1 MRIRSTLFLATAL
14 VFAPLAAFA
23 ASPSFTATGGIA
35 ALYGNGT
42 APDLGE
48 VMPPSPAR
56 LKIDDNDVA
65 FTASFAW
72 NINDAWALEAW
83 MTWPSQRNINID
95 LGNDQ
100 HVLAASYDVRPVM
113 LSMQYQFPKMA
124 QRYRPFAGVGW
135 QWTRTSNEAVAP
147 GQEQLQPF
155 QVHGDDGLAAVAGV
169 DIDVGNNWIV
179 RGDVRFL
186 DSSVATTT
194 GNRPDVTMKNS
205 ANTMVYGASVGYR
218 F

>member
-23 ASPSFTATGGIA
+23 ATPGFTATGGIA

-42 APDLGE
+42 APDLGAI
-48 VMPPSPAR
+48 MPPSPSH

-155 QVHGDDGLAAVAGV
+155 QVHGDDGLAAVAGL

-179 RGDVRFL
+179 RGDIRFL
-186 DSSVATTT
+186 DS
-194 GNRPDVTMKNS
+194 
-205 ANTMVYGASVGYR
+205 
-218 F
+218 